1 MKINSVEFEN
11 FYSYK
16 KGKINFNKYKGLVGV
31 EGINKDTGGSNGS
44 GKSVILEAIVYG
56 LFGKSIRKSTEDAMV
71 NTSVGRKC
79 VVKIKINDN
88 IEITRSRKP
97 TSLKFCVNGEDRS
110 LAHASRTQE
119 AIEKALGVDYK
130 TFMAAS
136 VFGQHSNVDFL
147 DATPDDKRKIINR
160 FLNLDY
166 IFDMK
171 NKIKRKR
178 SDLRSGIKEC
188 DVLVSKLERDI
199 DKYEG
204 KVTGV
209 RLTKRQQEILEKYT
223 LDGIIEWEKRNTKY
237 SIRMDAIRREVR
249 QLGGP
254 PISKSKKVVREG
266 VGAKSSWKCSECGT
280 EKNDEV
286 TQEFYDF
293 CKQKVDKYEK
303 EVAELDKELLDIT
316 SMIERLPC
324 TPREYAKWSE
334 QKNEEVYI
342 DLLTEAKAERT
353 ALNAR
358 KADLEIK
365 YDIFG
370 FWDKAFSEK
379 GLIRFV
385 IRTVRDYL
393 NTHCNYYLGYLTN
406 GRITVE
412 FDEELSENIEVLGK
426 HRHYI
431 SLSGGERRKVNLAV
445 MLGLQ
450 TLLTMSN
457 GHQSSVL
464 FFDEVAENLDEDG
477 INGLYELLC
486 DLKKDRTLFVITHNP
501 HLAQHMSRHK
511 KINITKEK
519 GVSTIK

>member
-31 EGINKDTGGSNGS
+31 EGLNKDTGGSNGA

-79 VVKIKINDN
+79 VVKIKVNDN

-130 TFMAAS
+130 TFMAAA

-171 NKIKRKR
+171 NKIKSKR
-178 SDLRSGIKEC
+178 SDLRTGIKEC
-188 DVLVSKLERDI
+188 DVLVAKLERDI
-199 DKYEG
+199 EKYKE
-204 KVTGV
+204 KVSGV
-209 RLTKRQQEILEKYT
+209 KLSKRQQKILEDFT
-223 LDGIIEWEKRNTKY
+223 LEQLIEQEKRNTKHLLR
-237 SIRMDAIRREVR
+237 IDAIKRDISR
-249 QLGGP
+249 LGGAA
-254 PISKSKKVVREG
+254 ITKAKKVLKDG
-266 VGAKSSWKCSECGT
+266 VGSKTAWKCSECGT
-280 EKNDEV
+280 EKNDEI
-286 TQEFYDF
+286 TKDFYNF
-293 CKQKVDKYEK
+293 CKEKVEKYEA
-303 EVAELDKELLDIT
+303 EVAELKQEIKDIQG
-316 SMIERLPC
+316 MIERLPC

-334 QKNEEVYI
+334 QKNEAAYAE
-342 DLLTEAKAERT
+342 LLTEAKHER
-353 ALNAR
+353 AVLNAR
-358 KADLEIK
+358 KGDLEIK

-379 GLIRFV
+379 GLVRFV

-412 FDEELSENIEVLGK
+412 FDEELRENIEVIGK

-457 GHQSSVL
+457 GHHSSVL

-501 HLAQHMSRHK
+501 HLAQFMSRHK
-511 KINITKEK
+511 KIIITKEK
-519 GVSTIK
+519 GESKIK

>member
-31 EGINKDTGGSNGS
+31 EGLNKDTGGSNGS

-79 VVKIKINDN
+79 VVKIKVNDN

-188 DVLVSKLERDI
+188 DVLVAKLERDI
-199 DKYEG
+199 DKYTEKTSG
-204 KVTGV
+204 TT
-209 RLTKRQQEILEKYT
+209 LSPSQQATLEKYT
-223 LDGIIEWEKRNTKY
+223 LDQIIEKEKANTRHLIRID
-237 SIRMDAIRREVR
+237 SIKREIKN
-249 QLGGP
+249 LGGTS
-254 PISKSKKVVREG
+254 ITKARKVVAQG

-280 EKNDEV
+280 KKDDEV

-293 CKQKVDKYEK
+293 CQEKLDKYERDVVDLQTEVVDIK
-303 EVAELDKELLDIT
+303 E
-316 SMIERLPC
+316 MIDRLPC

-334 QKNEEVYI
+334 IKNESVYA
-342 DLLTEAKAERT
+342 DLLTEAKAERSV
-353 ALNAR
+353 LNAR

-501 HLAQHMSRHK
+501 HLAQHMARHK

-519 GVSTIK
+519 GVSVIK

>member
-1 MKINSVEFEN
+1 M
-11 FYSYK
+11 
-16 KGKINFNKYKGLVGV
+16 
-31 EGINKDTGGSNGS
+31 
-44 GKSVILEAIVYG
+44 EAIVYG

-178 SDLRSGIKEC
+178 SDLRSSIKEC
-188 DVLVSKLERDI
+188 DVLVSKLERDM
-199 DKYEG
+199 DKYEE

-209 RLTKRQQEILEKYT
+209 RLTKRQQEILEKFT
-223 LDGIIEWEKRNTKY
+223 LDQIIDQEKRNTQY
-237 SIRMDAIRREVR
+237 SIRMDSIKREIKN
-249 QLGGP
+249 LGGTA
-254 PISKSKKVVREG
+254 ITKARKVVAQG

-280 EKNDEV
+280 KKDDEV

-293 CKQKVDKYEK
+293 CQEKVDKYERDVQDLQT
-303 EVAELDKELLDIT
+303 EVADLKG
-316 SMIERLPC
+316 MIERQPC
-324 TPREYAKWSE
+324 TPIEYAKWSE
-334 QKNEEVYI
+334 QQNEEVYI

>member
-1 MKINSVEFEN
+1 MKIKKVSFEN
-11 FYSYK
+11 FYSYEK
-16 KGKINFNKYKGLVGV
+16 CSIDFRKHKGIVGI
-31 EGINKDTGGSNGS
+31 EGINKDTGGSNGA

-71 NTSVGRKC
+71 NSTAGRGC
-79 VVKIKINDN
+79 VVEL
-88 IEITRSRKP
+88 EIDEMTIRRARKP
-97 TSLKFCVNGEDRS
+97 SMLKFFINGEEHTQG
-110 LAHASRTQE
+110 HASRTQE
-119 AIEKALGVDYK
+119 LIEQKLGVDYK
-130 TFMAAS
+130 TFMAAA

-160 FLNLDY
+160 FLSLDY

-171 NKIKRKR
+171 NKIKGKR
-178 SDLRSGIKEC
+178 SDLRTEIKEAE
-188 DVLVSKLERDI
+188 VLIDKLERDI
-199 DKYEG
+199 EKYSE
-204 KVTGV
+204 KVSG
-209 RLTKRQQEILEKYT
+209 TKLSPKQQKVLEKYT
-223 LDGIIEWEKRNTKY
+223 LDQIIEWEKRNTQY
-237 SIRMDAIRREVR
+237 SIRMDGLKREIN

-254 PISKSKKVVREG
+254 PITKAKKVVRDG
-266 VGAKSSWKCSECGT
+266 IGSQTKWKCGECGT
-280 EKNDEV
+280 QKNEEISED
-286 TQEFYDF
+286 FYNF
-293 CKQKVDKYEK
+293 CKDRVDIYEK
-303 EVAELDKELLDIT
+303 KVSEIKEEIKDIQG
-316 SMIERLPC
+316 MIERLPC
-324 TPREYAKWSE
+324 TPREYAKWTE
-334 QKNEEVYI
+334 QKNEQVYR
-342 DLLTEAKAERT
+342 DLIIEARAERT
-353 ALNAR
+353 AYTHR
-358 KADLEIK
+358 KTELENQ
-365 YDIFG
+365 YDIYG

-379 GLIRFV
+379 GLVRFV

-412 FDEELSENIEVLGK
+412 FDEELREYIEVTGK

-477 INGLYELLC
+477 INGLYDLLC
-486 DLKKDRTLFVITHNP
+486 DLKKDKTLFVITHNP
-501 HLAQHMSRHK
+501 HLAQLLSRHK
-511 KINITKEK
+511 KIIITKQK

>member
-31 EGINKDTGGSNGS
+31 EGLNKDTGGSNGA

-199 DKYEG
+199 DKYEE

-209 RLTKRQQEILEKYT
+209 RLTKRQQEILEKFT
-223 LDGIIEWEKRNTKY
+223 LDQIIDQEKRNTQY
-237 SIRMDAIRREVR
+237 SIRMDSIKREIKN
-249 QLGGP
+249 LGGTA
-254 PISKSKKVVREG
+254 ITKARKVVAQG
-266 VGAKSSWKCSECGT
+266 VGKKSSWKCSECGT
-280 EKNDEV
+280 QKDDEI
-286 TQEFYDF
+286 TEDFYKF
-293 CKQKVDKYEK
+293 CLSKVQRYDRDVQDLQT
-303 EVAELDKELLDIT
+303 EVADLKG
-316 SMIERLPC
+316 MIERLPC

-353 ALNAR
+353 ALNAS

>member
-31 EGINKDTGGSNGS
+31 EGLNKDTGGSNGA

-88 IEITRSRKP
+88 IEVTRSRKP

-199 DKYEG
+199 DKYEE
-204 KVTGV
+204 KVTGA
-209 RLTKRQQEILEKYT
+209 RLTKKQQEILEKFT
-223 LDGIIEWEKRNTKY
+223 LDQIIDQEKRNTKC
-237 SIRMDAIRREVR
+237 SIRMDAIKREIKS
-249 QLGGP
+249 LGGSA
-254 PISKSKKVVREG
+254 ITKAKKVVAQG
-266 VGAKSSWKCSECGT
+266 VGKKSSWKCSECGT
-280 EKNDEV
+280 EKDDEITEDFYQFCLTKV
-286 TQEFYDF
+286 QKHDHEVQSLQQEAADL
-293 CKQKVDKYEK
+293 KG
-303 EVAELDKELLDIT
+303 
-316 SMIERLPC
+316 MIERLPC

-334 QKNEEVYI
+334 QKNEEVYT
-342 DLLTEAKAERT
+342 DLLTEAKSERA

>member
-31 EGINKDTGGSNGS
+31 EGLNKDTGGSNGA

-178 SDLRSGIKEC
+178 SDLRSSIKEC

-199 DKYEG
+199 DKYEE
-204 KVTGV
+204 KVTGA
-209 RLTKRQQEILEKYT
+209 RLTKRQQEILEKFT
-223 LDGIIEWEKRNTKY
+223 LDQIIDQEKRNTQY
-237 SIRMDAIRREVR
+237 SIRMDSIKREVKN
-249 QLGGP
+249 LGGTA
-254 PISKSKKVVREG
+254 INKARKVVAQG
-266 VGAKSSWKCSECGT
+266 VGKKSSWKCSECGT
-280 EKNDEV
+280 QKDDEITEDFYKFCLSKV
-286 TQEFYDF
+286 QRYDRDVQDLQQEA
-293 CKQKVDKYEK
+293 VDLKG
-303 EVAELDKELLDIT
+303 
-316 SMIERLPC
+316 MIERLPC

-334 QKNEEVYI
+334 QKNEEVYT
-342 DLLTEAKAERT
+342 DLLTEAKAERA